1 MTESAPEKLDNMNDR
16 LSNILREFDGLTVHE
31 ARTLLAN
38 IPHAIRRKGTL
49 TMDISSSPDFTDDI
63 HYSGGL

>member
-1 MTESAPEKLDNMNDR
+1 MTDSKPEAFDNMNAR
-16 LSNILREFDGLTVHE
+16 LSKILREFDGLTVHE

-49 TMDISSSPDFTDDI
+49 SMDTTGSPSFTDDI